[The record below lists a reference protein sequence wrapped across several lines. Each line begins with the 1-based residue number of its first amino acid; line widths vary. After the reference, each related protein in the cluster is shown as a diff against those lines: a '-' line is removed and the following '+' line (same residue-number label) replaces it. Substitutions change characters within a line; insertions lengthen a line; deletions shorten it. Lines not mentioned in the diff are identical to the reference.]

1 MIDEAKPNPMRAAQ
15 TNMRG
20 PEIKRFYRT
29 AAVEETKGGW
39 ALKLDGRLA
48 HTPGK
53 APLVAPTRAIAERIA
68 AEWNAQGEA
77 DRAERQCRRRRLA
90 NSAIDGV
97 ARAIEETRAEITRYA
112 GSDLDLLSRR
122 GARGVDRLASQRA
135 RCACWPGRSASFPP
149 ASRLPQGVTHVAQP
163 EEALQRVSE
172 ALETYNEPFALAA
185 LHVLTSLSGSA
196 LLALAVARGAATAEA
211 AWAAAHVDEDF
222 QIRKWGE
229 DFEAAERRAAR
240 WREFEAAARV
250 ICAPQWM

>member
-1 MIDEAKPNPMRAAQ
+1 MNDEAEPNPIRSAQ

-29 AAVEETKGGW
+29 AAVEETKDGW

-53 APLVAPTRAIAERIA
+53 APLVAPTHAIAERIA
-68 AEWNAQGEA
+68 EEWNAQGERIEPA
-77 DRAERQCRRRRLA
+77 TMPTTRLA

-97 ARAIEETRAEITRYA
+97 AKAMDETRAEIARYSD
-112 GSDLDLLSRR
+112 SDLICYRAEAPEALIALQASAHDAVLAWAERELS
-122 GARGVDRLASQRA
+122 ARFRL
-135 RCACWPGRSASFPP
+135 GH
-149 ASRLPQGVTHVAQP
+149 GVTHVAQP
-163 EEALQRVSE
+163 GETLRQVSE
-172 ALETYNEPFALAA
+172 ILEAYNEPFVVAA

-211 AWAAAHVDEDF
+211 AWAAAHVEEDF

-229 DFEAAERRAAR
+229 DFEAAERRGAR

-250 ICAPQWM
+250 ARGL